1 MKLFFFG
8 DSICNGQFV
17 NINEG
22 FVNKISNK
30 LKKSKKKIF
39 VTNNSVDGRTTRQA
53 LEDMPFQIQ
62 RHKPEILYIQFGL
75 NDCNFWLTDK
85 GLPRVSLDS
94 FKANLSEI
102 IDRGMKHRSK
112 IDAPFDFNFETNFY
126 RFLVDF

>member
-8 DSICNGQFV
+8 YSICNGQFV

-30 LKKSKKKIF
+30 LKKSKKKIL

-62 RHKPEILYIQFGL
+62 KHKPIVCKPDEALRCFISHG
-75 NDCNFWLTDK
+75 
-85 GLPRVSLDS
+85 
-94 FKANLSEI
+94 
-102 IDRGMKHRSK
+102 IDLLVIGNYVINKK
-112 IDAPFDFNFETNFY
+112 DF
-126 RFLVDF
+126 